1 MILSVEHARTGVGRA
16 KEQRV
21 ILEGT
26 PPVEVTLK
34 RSARAR
40 RLSLRVSRLDG
51 RVTLT
56 LPKRLPVSEAEAF
69 AREKESWL
77 RRQLDS
83 QPEVVLVGVGM
94 SITVEGETLRI
105 VTGEGRNTR
114 VEGDRLIVPGPPD
127 AAAARVRA
135 FLKLLARDR
144 LVAASD
150 HYASV
155 LGVRYGR
162 VTLRDTRSRWGSCTS
177 AGNLMYSWRLIL
189 APPEVLDYVAAHEVS
204 HLVEMNHS
212 PAYWKVVARLLPD
225 YQAPRRWLKVNG
237 AQLHRYRFGD

>member
-1 MILSVEHARTGVGRA
+1 M
-16 KEQRV
+16 
-21 ILEGT
+21 ILEGN

-56 LPKRLPVSEAEAF
+56 LPKRLPMAEAEAF

-83 QPEVVLVGVGM
+83 QPDVVPVEFGGT
-94 SITVEGETLRI
+94 ITVEGETLRI
-105 VTGEGRNTR
+105 VPGQGRGVR
-114 VEGDRLIVPGPPD
+114 VEGDQLIVPGRPD
-127 AAAARVRA
+127 TAAARVRA

-144 LVAASD
+144 LVTASD
-150 HYASV
+150 KYAGA

-162 VTLRDTRSRWGSCTS
+162 VTLRDTRSRWGSCS
-177 AGNLMYSWRLIL
+177 SEGNLMYSWRLIL
-189 APPEVLDYVAAHEVS
+189 APPEVLDYVAAHEVA

-212 PAYWKVVARLLPD
+212 AAYWNVVTRLLPD
-225 YQAPRRWLKVNG
+225 YQAPRRWLRVNG
-237 AQLHRYRFGD
+237 AELHRYRFGD